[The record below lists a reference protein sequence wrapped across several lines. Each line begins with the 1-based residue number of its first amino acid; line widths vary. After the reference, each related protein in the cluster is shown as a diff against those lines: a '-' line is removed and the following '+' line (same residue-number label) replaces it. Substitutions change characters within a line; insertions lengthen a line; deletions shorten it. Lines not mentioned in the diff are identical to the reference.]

1 MALEGGG
8 VALEGGEVALQGG
21 GWHYKEGGGIRGR
34 GGSTHCTALPVACS
48 LKGLLVR
55 RSPQNRRLHMASL
68 SGGWGEQTVDGCA
81 SHSLTQCL
89 PLAPGMM
96 LVGW

>member
-1 MALEGGG
+1 MEGVWHYREGGG
-8 VALEGGEVALQGG
+8 TTRRGC
-21 GWHYKEGGGIRGR
+21 GIRGR
-34 GGSTHCTALPVACS
+34 SGSTHCTALPVAWS

-55 RSPQNRRLHMASL
+55 RSPQNWRLHMASL
-68 SGGWGEQTVDGCA
+68 SGGWGEQTVDGRA
-81 SHSLTQCL
+81 SRSLTQCL